1 MENDTVKLN
10 TSQQQAVEYHKGP
23 LLIVA
28 GAGTGKTTTLVEKIK
43 YLIKHEH
50 AKPEEILCLTF
61 TDKAAYEMEE
71 RVDRAMPYG
80 YFQMWIST
88 FHKFADEILRD
99 DIYHLGLNPAYD
111 LMTQAQS
118 ILFLKK
124 NLFHLNLKYYRP
136 VSNPTKFVEG
146 LLQHFSRLHD
156 EDISPDDYATWVK
169 KRSTYCHSVRQ
180 LADDPKSRNKKT
192 GSQVKPGMTTEQ
204 NISIEEIEQYKE
216 LSEAYSKYQQ
226 LKTEHDVMD
235 FDDLIY
241 YLIKLFRERP
251 NVLKQYQ
258 QKFKYVLVDEFQDT
272 NIAQYEL
279 IKLLCPIKTNP
290 NLTVVGDDSQAIY
303 KFRGASVSNIMTF
316 MEDYPKA
323 KQISLLDNYRS
334 NQTVLDHAYH
344 LIQNNNPDTLESKL
358 GISKELVG
366 HKKDIKDA
374 VQFELFA
381 HGDHEADWIAE
392 RIADFIKDKKYTF
405 QDFAILVRANNHSD
419 PIINALKREGIPFQ
433 FLGPGTLFKQPEVK
447 DLIAYLQ
454 VLSDLNDTVSL
465 YRVLSM
471 EHFSIDEQDLVLY
484 LSFAKKT
491 SLSLFQSLEVALSF
505 FHEEWWR
512 EEFEVYREHLPLV
525 KDETKEKLI
534 SIISMIKKHLTRLG
548 KDSAGEIVFQFLE
561 DTEYLKKLS
570 NPDNEYDQRKT
581 LNITKFFQ
589 KLKSMENEIEDSS
602 VFAAVEYINM
612 SLEMGESPLASES
625 DAVQTNAVNILTV
638 HGAKGLEF
646 PVVFL
651 PNLING
657 RFPTRRRR
665 EQIPIPEALIKE
677 TMPSGDYHIQEER
690 RLFYVGIT
698 RAKDRLFL
706 SASEI
711 YGEGVRKQRISP
723 FVAETIGE
731 DKVAGKSA
739 KQTEQKEQLSI
750 FDFKKKQE
758 DPPMPIPTE
767 VKNLSYS
774 QINTYELCP
783 LKYKYQYVLKIP
795 TGPHAAASF
804 GSSVHNALQKFY
816 QTFTTDKEIGL
827 THLLNLLEASWIP
840 VGYGSRE
847 EQKKQKEEARQML
860 ENYFHSFHTPE
871 IAVMDLEKL
880 FKIKVGSDVFLT
892 GKIDRV
898 DVKGDGAIEIID
910 YKTGNMPDEKKLKKD
925 MQLAIYAMAANDYG
939 LYRKPIEKINLSFYY
954 LAHREKVTVT
964 RNEEDIHDVK
974 LKVREIADKIR
985 MGEFPARTGPWCAR
999 CDFRMICEAWQ

>member
-1 MENDTVKLN
+1 MATDGVTLN
-10 TSQQQAVEYHKGP
+10 KSQQQAIEYYKGP

-43 YLIKHEH
+43 YLIKNEH

-99 DIYHLGLNPAYD
+99 DIYHLGLNPGYE

-156 EDISPDDYATWVK
+156 EDISPEDYKKWVERMSHPELVSRSGNSNDK
-169 KRSTYCHSVRQ
+169 KGQRSQHTSE
-180 LADDPKSRNKKT
+180 
-192 GSQVKPGMTTEQ
+192 TTEQ
-204 NISIEEIEQYKE
+204 DINTEEIEQYRE
-216 LSEAYSKYQQ
+216 LSEAYSTYQK
-226 LKTEHDVMD
+226 LKVEHDVMD

-251 NVLKQYQ
+251 NVLKQYRS
-258 QKFKYVLVDEFQDT
+258 KFKYVLVDEFQDT

-279 IKLLCPIKTNP
+279 VKLLCPPDKNP

-316 MEDYPKA
+316 MEDYKDA
-323 KQISLLDNYRS
+323 KQVSLLDNYRS

-344 LIQNNNPDTLESKL
+344 LIQHNNPDTLESKL
-358 GISKELVG
+358 GISKELIG

-374 VQFELFA
+374 VQFDLFT
-381 HGDHEADWIAE
+381 HGDQEADWIAE
-392 RIADFIKDKKYTF
+392 SIAKYRKDKTY
-405 QDFAILVRANNHSD
+405 DFRDIAILVRANNHSD

-465 YRVLSM
+465 YRVLTM
-471 EHFSIDEQDLVLY
+471 DHFALDEQDLVMF

-491 SLSLFQSLEVALSF
+491 SLPLFQAIEVALSF
-505 FHEEWWR
+505 SHEEWWR
-512 EEFEVYREHLPLV
+512 TEFEPYRAHLPLA
-525 KDETKEKLI
+525 KEETREKLI
-534 SIISMIKKHLTRLG
+534 VLLAMIKKHLTRLR
-548 KDSAGEIVFQFLE
+548 KDTAGEIVFQFLE
-561 DTEYLKKLS
+561 DTSYLQKLG
-570 NPDNEYDQRKT
+570 NPETEYDQRRT

-612 SLEMGESPLASES
+612 SLEMGESPLASDS
-625 DAVQTNAVNILTV
+625 DAVEANAVNILTV

-651 PNLING
+651 PNLVNG

-665 EQIPIPEALIKE
+665 EQIPIPDELIKE

-731 DKVAGKSA
+731 EKVVGKSA
-739 KQTEQKEQLSI
+739 KQSEQKEQLSI
-750 FDFKKKQE
+750 FDFKKKEE

-767 VKNLSYS
+767 VKTLSHT
-774 QINTYELCP
+774 QINTYETCP

-795 TGPHAAASF
+795 TGPRGSASF
-804 GSSVHNALQKFY
+804 GSSVHNTLQKFY
-816 QTFTTDKEIGL
+816 QEFAKDSGIGL
-827 THLLNLLEASWIP
+827 PHLLNLLEVSWIP
-840 VGYGSRE
+840 VGYSSRE
-847 EQKKQKEEARQML
+847 EQKRQKEEAKQML

-871 IAVMDLEKL
+871 IAVKDVEKL
-880 FKIKVGSDVFLT
+880 FKIKVGSDIFLT

-898 DVKGDGAIEIID
+898 DEKADGTIEIID
-910 YKTGNMPDEKKLKKD
+910 YKTGKMPDEKKLKKD
-925 MQLAIYAMAANDYG
+925 MQLAIYAMAASDYG
-939 LYRKPIEKINLSFYY
+939 LYRKPIEKISLSFYY
-954 LAHREKVTVT
+954 LAHREKITLSRT
-964 RNEEDIHDVK
+964 EEDIQDVK
-974 LKVREIADKIR
+974 MKVREVADKIR
-985 MGEFPARTGPWCAR
+985 QGDFPARTGPWCDY
-999 CDFRMICEAWQ
+999 CDFKMICEAWQ

>member
-1 MENDTVKLN
+1 MANDTIKLN
-10 TSQQQAVEYHKGP
+10 TSQQQAVEYYKGP

-43 YLIKHEH
+43 YLIKNEH

-99 DIYHLGLNPAYD
+99 DIYHLGLNPGYD

-124 NLFHLNLKYYRP
+124 NLFHLNLQYYRP

-156 EDISPDDYATWVK
+156 EDISPEEYSKWVK
-169 KRSTYCHSVRQ
+169 KLSKYCHSGLDQ
-180 LADDPKSRNKKT
+180 ESRNKKT
-192 GSQVKPGMTTEQ
+192 GSQVTPGMTTEQ
-204 NISIEEIEQYKE
+204 NISTEEIEQYQE
-216 LSEAYSKYQQ
+216 LANAYATYQK
-226 LKTEHDVMD
+226 LKIEHDVMD

-258 QKFKYVLVDEFQDT
+258 NKFKYVLVDEFQDT

-279 IKLLCPIKTNP
+279 IKLLCPIHTNP

-323 KQISLLDNYRS
+323 QQISLLDNYRS

-366 HKKDIKDA
+366 HKKNIKDA

-381 HGDHEADWIAE
+381 HGDQEADWITE
-392 RIADFIKDKKYTF
+392 KIAGYLQDKTYTF

-454 VLSDLNDTVSL
+454 VLADLNDTVSL

-471 EHFSIDEQDLVLY
+471 DHFGIDEQDLVLY
-484 LSFAKKT
+484 LSFAKKI

-525 KDETKEKLI
+525 KEETKEKLI
-534 SIISMIKKHLTRLG
+534 QIISMIKKHLTRLR

-570 NPDNEYDQRKT
+570 NPENEYDQRRT

-665 EQIPIPEALIKE
+665 EQIPIPDALIKE

-698 RAKDRLFL
+698 RSKDRLFL

-723 FVAETIGE
+723 FVAETIGVE
-731 DKVAGKSA
+731 KVAGKSA
-739 KQTEQKEQLSI
+739 KQSEQKEQLSI
-750 FDFKKKQE
+750 FDFKKKEE
-758 DPPMPIPTE
+758 DPPIPIPTE

-774 QINTYELCP
+774 QISTYELCP

-795 TGPHAAASF
+795 TGPHSAASF

-816 QTFTTDKEIGL
+816 QLFMNDKEVGL
-827 THLLNLLEASWIP
+827 THLLNLLESSWIP
-840 VGYGSRE
+840 VGYTSRE
-847 EQKKQKEEARQML
+847 EQTKQKEEARQML
-860 ENYFHSFHTPE
+860 ENYFHSFHSPE
-871 IAVMDLEKL
+871 IAVKDLEKL
-880 FKIKVGSDVFLT
+880 FKIKVGSDVCLT

-898 DVKGDGAIEIID
+898 DEKADGAIEIID

>member
-1 MENDTVKLN
+1 MAQDEIKLN
-10 TSQQQAVEYHKGP
+10 KSQQQAVEYHEGP

-43 YLIKHEH
+43 YLIKNEH

-61 TDKAAYEMEE
+61 TEKAAYEMEE

-124 NLFHLNLKYYRP
+124 NLFRLNLNYYRP

-146 LLQHFSRLHD
+146 ILQHFSRLHD
-156 EDISPDDYATWVK
+156 EDISPEDYKKWVK
-169 KRSTYCHSVRQ
+169 SMCHPELVSGSMKSNNKKSQR
-180 LADDPKSRNKKT
+180 SRNKF
-192 GSQVKPGMTTEQ
+192 GMTEAQTLT
-204 NISIEEIEQYKE
+204 SEEIEQYQE
-216 LSEAYSKYQQ
+216 LSEAYTAYQQ
-226 LKTEHDVMD
+226 LKIEHDVMD

-251 NVLKQYQ
+251 GILKQYQ
-258 QKFKYVLVDEFQDT
+258 KKFKYMLVDEFQDT

-279 IKLLCPIKTNP
+279 IKLLCPPKKSP

-316 MEDYPKA
+316 MEDYKGA
-323 KQISLLDNYRS
+323 KQVSLLDNYRS
-334 NQTVLDHAYH
+334 NQTVLDHAYR

-366 HKKDIKDA
+366 HKKNRKDA
-374 VQFELFA
+374 VGFELFV
-381 HGDHEADWIAE
+381 HGDQEADWIAGQ
-392 RIADFIKDKKYTF
+392 IAEFKKNNTYDF
-405 QDFAILVRANNHSD
+405 QDIAILVRANNHSD

-454 VLSDLNDTVSL
+454 VLSDLNDSASL

-471 EHFSIDEQDLVLY
+471 DQFALDEQDLIMY

-491 SLSLFQSLEVALSF
+491 SLSLYQAIEVALSF
-505 FHEEWWR
+505 VHDEWWR
-512 EEFEVYREHLPLV
+512 EEFEVYREYLPLV
-525 KDETKEKLI
+525 NEETKEKLGTCI
-534 SIISMIKKHLTRLG
+534 TMMKKHLTRIR

-561 DTEYLKKLS
+561 DTGYLQKLG
-570 NPDNEYDQRKT
+570 NPENEHDQRRT

-612 SLEMGESPLASES
+612 SLEMGESPLASDS

-646 PVVFL
+646 QVVFL
-651 PNLING
+651 PNLVNG

-665 EQIPIPEALIKE
+665 EQIPIPDDLIKE

-690 RLFYVGIT
+690 RLFYVGVT

-723 FVAETIGE
+723 FVGETIGE
-731 DKVAGKSA
+731 DNVAGKSA
-739 KQTEQKEQLSI
+739 KQSEQKEQLSI
-750 FDFKKKQE
+750 FDFKKKE
-758 DPPMPIPTE
+758 EEPLIPIPTE
-767 VKNLSYS
+767 VKKLSYT
-774 QINTYELCP
+774 QINTYEFCP

-795 TGPHAAASF
+795 TSAHGSASF

-816 QTFTTDKEIGL
+816 QLFAEDKTVGL
-827 THLLNLLEASWIP
+827 SHLINLLEASWIP

-847 EQKKQKEEARQML
+847 EQKRQKEEAKQIL

-880 FKIKVGSDVFLT
+880 FKIKVGSDIFLT

-898 DVKGDGAIEIID
+898 DEKADGSIEIID

-925 MQLAIYAMAANDYG
+925 MQLAIYAMAASDYG
-939 LYRKPIEKINLSFYY
+939 LYRKPIEKISLSFYY

-964 RNEEDIHDVK
+964 RAEEDIHNVK

-985 MGEFPARTGPWCAR
+985 MGEFPAHTGTWCKH